1 MDIIQ
6 PVLLDM
12 KNKDYSSA
20 LSKLNQIIKIN
31 KNLSFEYNLKADILI
46 KLGNYKEEKKNFK
59 KVLKLVNFQ
68 KDAF

>member
-46 KLGNYKEEKKNFK
+46 KLGNYKEAKKK
-59 KVLKLVNFQ
+59 ISRRC
-68 KDAF
+68 

>member
-1 MDIIQ
+1 MEQDYKMNIIQ

-20 LSKLNQIIKIN
+20 LHKINQIIKRN

-46 KLGNYKEEKKNFK
+46 KLGDYKEAKKR
-59 KVLKLVNFQ
+59 
-68 KDAF
+68 